1 MVIWGGDSSKFYLLS
16 KNNPWRYIC
25 SAIRVLQSVCWRTLV
40 SSEHLHTAVYTLTG
54 QYSQTCHNIWNTQ
67 LVMYSTALLLCQGL
81 NSTCCYIHCLWFVWE
96 AAPTYLGWDT
106 GQWTLDLSVTVSA
119 LCCVAIAVSVYTE
132 HREVE
137 SDSLIRYFPVLQNFP
152 ITSHWVQKLDKLH
165 YLQY

>member
-25 SAIRVLQSVCWRTLV
+25 SAIGVLQSVCWRTLV

-54 QYSQTCHNIWNTQ
+54 QWQYSQTCHNIWNTQ
-67 LVMYSTALLLCQGL
+67 LYYSVKAWTVLVA
-81 NSTCCYIHCLWFVWE
+81 TYIVYDLSGRQPLHIW
-96 AAPTYLGWDT
+96 GWDT

-132 HREVE
+132 HREVD
-137 SDSLIRYFPVLQNFP
+137 SDSLIRYFLSYKISPSSAIEFRN
-152 ITSHWVQKLDKLH
+152 
-165 YLQY
+165 

>member
-1 MVIWGGDSSKFYLLS
+1 MVLWGGDSSKFYLLS

-54 QYSQTCHNIWNTQ
+54 QWQYSQTCHNIWNTQ

-96 AAPTYLGWDT
+96 AAPTYLGLGHWSVDP
-106 GQWTLDLSVTVSA
+106 GPECNSVCIVLCGYNSQCVHWTQGGREWLIDQIFSCLTKFSHHQPLSSET
-119 LCCVAIAVSVYTE
+119 
-132 HREVE
+132 R
-137 SDSLIRYFPVLQNFP
+137 
-152 ITSHWVQKLDKLH
+152 
-165 YLQY
+165 

>member
-40 SSEHLHTAVYTLTG
+40 SSEHLHTAVCTLTG
-54 QYSQTCHNIWNTQ
+54 QWQYSQTCHNNWKSQ

-96 AAPTYLGWDT
+96 AAPTYLGLGHWSVEPGPECNSVCIVLCSSQCVHWT
-106 GQWTLDLSVTVSA
+106 QGGRQWLIDQIFSV
-119 LCCVAIAVSVYTE
+119 I
-132 HREVE
+132 
-137 SDSLIRYFPVLQNFP
+137 QNFP
-152 ITSHWVQKLDKLH
+152 IISHWVQKLDE
-165 YLQY
+165 LQY